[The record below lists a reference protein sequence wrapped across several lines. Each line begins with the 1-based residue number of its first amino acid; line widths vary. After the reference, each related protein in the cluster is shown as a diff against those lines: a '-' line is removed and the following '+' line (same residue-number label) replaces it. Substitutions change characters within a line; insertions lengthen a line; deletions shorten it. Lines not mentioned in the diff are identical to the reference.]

1 METKSLIKFSK
12 EVIEYLN
19 QARVTPK
26 KFADKIAERMKYFK
40 GKVLFFPD
48 SHIGIMTQEGAEAY
62 QEAIDFLNTVAPL
75 PEMKYSVGLTH
86 IAKDI
91 VEAAQQVEDLNLLDE
106 LDMNSIFDKYGH
118 FTGSFSRGMDFGS
131 RDPIMVVVNLIVSD
145 GDKTRNQREGI
156 FNSAL
161 KEVGVWTG
169 SEKRYGQCT
178 IITSATMFIDKPGAE
193 NNFDNQIVGDNS
205 YKTHNVPQTQTHV
218 VAKDDDDDD
227 MNLPEGVKA
236 VDKFVKVVVEGGKK
250 KRITKI
256 VRHMENGSTE
266 TEINKETIDE

>member
-19 QARVTPK
+19 QARKTPK
-26 KFADKIAERMKYFK
+26 KFAEKIAERMKYFK

-48 SHIGIMTQEGAEAY
+48 SHVGIMTQEGPEAY
-62 QEAIDFLNTVAPL
+62 QEAIDFLNTVVPL
-75 PEMKYSVGLTH
+75 PEMKYSIGLTH

-91 VEAAQQVEDLNLLDE
+91 VEVVQQVEDLNLLDE
-106 LDMNSIFDKYGH
+106 IDMNKIFDKYGH
-118 FTGSFSRGMDFGS
+118 FTGNFSRGMDFGS
-131 RDPIMVVVNLIVSD
+131 REPIMVVMNLIVSD
-145 GDKTRNQREGI
+145 GDKSRNQREGI

-169 SEKRYGQCT
+169 EEKRYGQCT
-178 IITSATMFIDKPGAE
+178 IITSATMFIDKPGVE
-193 NNFDNQIVGDNS
+193 DNFDKTIVEGSNKAQS
-205 YKTHNVPQTQTHV
+205 APQTQVTN
-218 VAKDDDDDD
+218 DDDDD

-250 KRITKI
+250 KKITKI
-256 VRHMENGSTE
+256 VRHMEDGSTE